1 MSSKKCASR
10 DTLHPSGI
18 VWQQMAASSR
28 IFEFEQ
34 VIRDVALEDLESG
47 RVVSWIAPVSK
58 SGHSLHTWVVR
69 RIRLGADTR
78 CIVFW
83 HDVNRREPVDVRGIW
98 TYKRVVKHLHK
109 ARAIV
114 SADAVA
120 EEFMGWVK
128 SNQRSLRIFF
138 GDDDVPEFLKDRTE

>member
-10 DTLHPSGI
+10 DTLHQSG
-18 VWQQMAASSR
+18 VEWQQMATSLR

-47 RVVSWIAPVSK
+47 RVVSWIAPTATTA
-58 SGHSLHTWVVR
+58 HSLHTWVAR
-69 RIRLGADTR
+69 RIGLGADTR

-83 HDVNRREPVDVRGIW
+83 NDVNRREPVDVRGIW
-98 TYKRVVKHLHK
+98 TYKRVVKRLHE

-114 SADAVA
+114 SSDVA
-120 EEFMGWVK
+120 ATEFAAWIK
-128 SNQRSLRIFF
+128 SNQQRLRDFF
-138 GDDDVPEFLKDRTE
+138 DDDDVPEFLKDRTE